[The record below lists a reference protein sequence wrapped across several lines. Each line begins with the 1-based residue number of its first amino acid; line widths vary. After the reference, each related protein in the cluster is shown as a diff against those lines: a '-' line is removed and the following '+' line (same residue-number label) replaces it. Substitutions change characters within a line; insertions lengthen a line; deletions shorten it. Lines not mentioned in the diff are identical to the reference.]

1 MNVPPAATYRSR
13 IANEVSSSVRVPI
26 SIAPRLSTLTDRWVP
41 GSVPITRYFMKAS
54 LAHEARSKSNRNVKP
69 DVKPESQTGRSNR
82 KAQEVRHRT
91 PDPRRI
97 QPVQRR
103 VVGRRAVP
111 PQLRTPHAQAEQPV
125 RPPRQGRRN
134 RKRRRPGQIRLD
146 QHHGWQSER

>member
-26 SIAPRLSTLTDRWVP
+26 SIAPRLSTLTDRRVP

-54 LAHEARSKSNRNVKP
+54 LAHEARSKSNRK
-69 DVKPESQTGRSNR
+69 VKPESQTGKSNR

-125 RPPRQGRRN
+125 RPPRQSLRN
-134 RKRRRPGQIRLD
+134 NKRRRPGQVRLH
-146 QHHGWQSER
+146 QHHRRPG